1 MIKLRPYQIKGIRD
15 IFDAWNPA
23 TQNLM
28 NVLFQMPTG
37 TGKTTVFSE
46 IVRRACLKSKKI
58 LIVVHR
64 KELVEQIVER
74 LLHFDIQSGII
85 SGSIQPDATKE
96 VQVATIQS
104 LSKRYYPVADIVIID
119 ECHHAKASTYKR
131 LWDIYP
137 EARFLGV
144 TATPIRMS
152 GEGFSDLFDILINC
166 EKLSKFVEQ
175 GYLVKVKHFVGV
187 TPDLSSIKVKM
198 SDYAQDELGELM
210 QDTELIA
217 DLVESYHKKAEGKK
231 MIIFAVNIEHSQ
243 QIVEK
248 YRQDGISAEHI
259 DANTSKKER
268 EWILQR
274 FRSGEIMVLSNVDI
288 VSEGFDV
295 PDCEAVQLARPTKS
309 LGLYLQQVGRCM
321 RPSPGKE
328 NGIVLDN
335 AGLWLEHGFCQ
346 QDRVWTLEGKKRR
359 KRHAGLE
366 PMAVAI
372 DEEGVI
378 REASIPQEVEGM
390 ELIELTCEVE
400 ELLTFEYF
408 LSIALDREHK
418 PLSAYYKFDEY
429 LSEAGRKLNL
439 IHLRYIQ
446 NRLSKL
452 PESPKEGMWYH
463 IKQDRGLI

>member
-144 TATPIRMS
+144 TATPDR
-152 GEGFSDLFDILINC
+152 
-166 EKLSKFVEQ
+166 
-175 GYLVKVKHFVGV
+175 
-187 TPDLSSIKVKM
+187 
-198 SDYAQDELGELM
+198 
-210 QDTELIA
+210 
-217 DLVESYHKKAEGKK
+217 
-231 MIIFAVNIEHSQ
+231 
-243 QIVEK
+243 
-248 YRQDGISAEHI
+248 
-259 DANTSKKER
+259 
-268 EWILQR
+268 
-274 FRSGEIMVLSNVDI
+274 
-288 VSEGFDV
+288 
-295 PDCEAVQLARPTKS
+295 KS
-309 LGLYLQQVGRCM
+309 V
-321 RPSPGKE
+321 
-328 NGIVLDN
+328 V
-335 AGLWLEHGFCQ
+335 
-346 QDRVWTLEGKKRR
+346 
-359 KRHAGLE
+359 
-366 PMAVAI
+366 
-372 DEEGVI
+372 
-378 REASIPQEVEGM
+378 
-390 ELIELTCEVE
+390 
-400 ELLTFEYF
+400 
-408 LSIALDREHK
+408 
-418 PLSAYYKFDEY
+418 
-429 LSEAGRKLNL
+429 
-439 IHLRYIQ
+439 
-446 NRLSKL
+446 
-452 PESPKEGMWYH
+452 
-463 IKQDRGLI
+463 